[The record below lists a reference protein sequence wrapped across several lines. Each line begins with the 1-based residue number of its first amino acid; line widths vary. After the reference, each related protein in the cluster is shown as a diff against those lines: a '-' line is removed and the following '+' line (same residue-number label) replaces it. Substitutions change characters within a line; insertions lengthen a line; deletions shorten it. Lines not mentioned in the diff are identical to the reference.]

1 MTLITVARR
10 REEDREEQWT
20 REIRAR
26 QCGGFEFGTFSR
38 EHACR
43 EKTALTLASMVVVM
57 AKPLGRPENV
67 LQMVVNERWHAPVQ
81 SAALSFASTKQRRW
95 TELSFKMTKQFA
107 AVSAVAL
114 CN

>member
-1 MTLITVARR
+1 MKRIERGGGHEKYALVNAAASNS
-10 REEDREEQWT
+10 
-20 REIRAR
+20 EIL
-26 QCGGFEFGTFSR
+26 R
-38 EHACR
+38 EHTCR
-43 EKTALTLASMVVVM
+43 EKTALTLASMLVVM

-81 SAALSFASTKQRRW
+81 SAALCFASTKQRRW
-95 TELSFKMTKQFA
+95 TELSFTMTKQFA